1 MELTLEEALKKAVEA
16 HKAGDIQEADRLYTA
31 ILKAQPKHPDAN
43 HNMGVLAVGV
53 DKIEAALLFFKT
65 ALEAN
70 SSISQFWL
78 SYINALMKLDRIA
91 DAQAAFYQAKDKGV
105 NGEGFDQLKKRL
117 FDTNV
122 NQVQLQDPTSEQLQP
137 IINLYTQGN
146 LLQALSDVKEML
158 KKFPNS
164 AALYNIAGA
173 SSAGLMQYDAAID
186 SYKQATQINPHYA
199 EVYNNMGTALKSKG
213 DLEGAIDSY
222 KQATKIN
229 PSYADAYNNM
239 GIALN
244 DKGDLDAAIESYKQ
258 TIQINPSYADA
269 YNNMGFALH
278 DKGDLKAALD
288 SYKQAIQINPDYAG
302 AYNNMGTTL
311 KDMGDLEAAIDSY
324 KQAIQINPDYFDVY
338 NNMGNLFQENRQY
351 TQAKECFDE
360 ISQQLSKQGL
370 KVYETITMESEVP
383 NSSNSSTLDNI
394 QLDKA
399 EGATIAVQNSPLDD
413 VSSSGARFL
422 NPSPIEYEELY
433 RPGMGTEN
441 VGGFLRAMVQMVRPS
456 RILEIGAGYTTPF
469 LLEAVVNNMRVFNDG
484 NLELSYFATP
494 YNYEPKLVVID
505 DMSLGDLAKKTG
517 MEEIITSKYIEFVH
531 GKFEDKA
538 GMLFEKYGNFD
549 FVWYDCGG
557 LAEYKVFMDKYWDIC
572 SGYIFFHFTYSDGKP
587 NAIHDIILDK
597 MTGNPLFFDIV
608 EPHKKRQG
616 SVTMLKKH

>member
-1 MELTLEEALKKAVEA
+1 MEYSMELTLEEALKKAVEA

-324 KQAIQINPDYFDVY
+324 KQAIQIDPDYSDVY

-351 TQAKECFDE
+351 TQAKECFDQFTGTDGSVAKALE
-360 ISQQLSKQGL
+360 CSYHLEKHSEFNEVLVSIAKKNPANIRVAAMSAFAAHQTKQRDVYPFCKNPIELIQFSHIKDHVPDSNKFINAILDEMKNQNALWEPKNRTTKSGFQTSGNLFTKPSENIKLLENIIQKELCSFHSKY
-370 KVYETITMESEVP
+370 KIHK
-383 NSSNSSTLDNI
+383 STLIENWPKKHNLVGWYVHMLQNGHQGSHI
-394 QLDKA
+394 HPSGWVSGVFYLKTVETPAQN
-399 EGATIAVQNSPLDD
+399 EGA
-413 VSSSGARFL
+413 
-422 NPSPIEYEELY
+422 IEF
-433 RPGMGTEN
+433 GMHGYDYPVKNEDYP
-441 VGGFLRAMVQMVRPS
+441 R
-456 RILEIGAGYTTPF
+456 RIYQPC
-469 LLEAVVNNMRVFNDG
+469 N
-484 NLELSYFATP
+484 
-494 YNYEPKLVVID
+494 
-505 DMSLGDLAKKTG
+505 GDLILFPSSLFHKTIPVIKDV
-517 MEEIITSKYIEFVH
+517 ERCVI
-531 GKFEDKA
+531 A
-538 GMLFEKYGNFD
+538 FD
-549 FVWYDCGG
+549 LV
-557 LAEYKVFMDKYWDIC
+557 
-572 SGYIFFHFTYSDGKP
+572 
-587 NAIHDIILDK
+587 
-597 MTGNPLFFDIV
+597 
-608 EPHKKRQG
+608 R
-616 SVTMLKKH
+616 